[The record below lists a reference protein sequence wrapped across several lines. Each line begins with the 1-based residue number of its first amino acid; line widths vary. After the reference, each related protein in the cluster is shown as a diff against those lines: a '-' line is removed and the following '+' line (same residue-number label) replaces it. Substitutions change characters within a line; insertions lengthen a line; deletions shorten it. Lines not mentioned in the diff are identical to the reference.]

1 MKIKKRILSILS
13 LMLAIVTCACS
24 SGVDGPSDTD
34 VADVPEKEIVLFGG
48 SEDYKIIYSETANSN
63 VKSLLTQMGAS
74 AKDATG
80 KAAGYAT
87 DTSKSNEEAEREI
100 LLGVTKRAESE
111 SALAEMSGFG
121 YVVKF
126 VGEKLVITAS
136 NDSLLADAVNA
147 LLGAWSVSDGTVT
160 LSNKT
165 VLSYDATGS
174 VRPLLDG
181 DSFTYKIII
190 PLKSSDATYSDAVYL
205 SQSLS
210 AVTGSMVDVCY
221 DERTEEVDGA
231 YEICIGKTNR
241 KISREL
247 YAELDG
253 VFEYKIVSDGNSIA
267 VGALQDVIISQA
279 VRQLYG
285 DLYGEIKY
293 AYSGTPIIACDYG
306 TDGVI
311 SETAAALPT
320 LKAGTFYGIYRS
332 DDDKYI
338 IYTDDVSETDY
349 TDYVNMLKA
358 DGATVQ
364 KEYTLGD
371 NEYTLV
377 LSEKYSAYVSYLP
390 MDGAIRTYVGPTD
403 TKYDLNSEEKT
414 ASVATPELWQLE
426 VDAKGSGQNGGM
438 SYVIKLTD
446 GTFIIIDGG
455 YNTVAEADN
464 LYALL
469 RENTPEGQTPT
480 VSGWFITHLHG
491 DHFGGLLSFANKY
504 AKSVDVKAF
513 YYNFPSESVGSSSND
528 VDVAA
533 TKSIVSAMKK
543 WSAVRY
549 DALHSGMRI
558 GFAGAVADIICTHED
573 VYPGSPVD
581 GNDTCTVIKMTVAG
595 QRIMFLGDARDSQS
609 AVMLNTVSAEV
620 LKADVVQFSHH
631 GYEGCSE
638 AFYKTVS
645 ASVVLWPMNIVGA
658 DGKEAVFKKWYNNS
672 FSANKYVR
680 ESVTVKKIIVSGA
693 GTQKLTLPY
702 TPTGERVP
710 DYEAIYNQSLSGN

>member
-1 MKIKKRILSILS
+1 M
-13 LMLAIVTCACS
+13 CACS
-24 SGVDGPSDTD
+24 PSDTQLD
-34 VADVPEKEIVLFGG
+34 EDGENTPEKEIVLFGG
-48 SEDYKIIYSETANSN
+48 DEDYKIIYSDAANNN
-63 VKSLLTQMGAS
+63 VKDLLTKLGAS
-74 AKDATG
+74 VKDATG
-80 KAAGYAT
+80 TAAGYAT
-87 DTSKSNEEAEREI
+87 DTSKSNEETPREI
-100 LLGVTKRAESE
+100 LLGVTNRAESE
-111 SALAEMSGFG
+111 SALVEMSGFG
-121 YVVKF
+121 YNVRF
-126 VGEKLVITAS
+126 IGERLVITAS
-136 NDSLLADAVNA
+136 NDKLLAQAVSA
-147 LLGAWSVSDGTVT
+147 LIDEWSVSEGKITI
-160 LSNKT
+160 SNKT
-165 VLSYDATGS
+165 VLSYDATDS
-174 VRPLLDG
+174 VRPLFNDG
-181 DSFTYKIII
+181 SFSYKIVI
-190 PLKSSDATYSDAVYL
+190 PMKASDSIYADAVYL

-210 AVTGSMVDVCY
+210 VATGAMVDICY
-221 DERTEEVDGA
+221 DERTNEEDGA
-231 YEICIGKTNR
+231 YEICIGKTTR
-241 KISREL
+241 TISQEL
-247 YAELDG
+247 YAELDN
-253 VFEYKIVSDGNSIA
+253 VFKYKISSSGNRIA

-279 VRQLYG
+279 VRQLYS
-285 DLYGEIKY
+285 DLYGEIKH
-293 AYSGTPIIACDYG
+293 AYSGTPIIAYDYG
-306 TDGVI
+306 TEGVI
-311 SETAAALPT
+311 SENAAALPT
-320 LKAGTFYGIYRS
+320 LKAGTFYGIYKS
-332 DDDKYI
+332 NDDKYI
-338 IYTDDVSETDY
+338 IYNSDVSEADY
-349 TDYVNMLKA
+349 NSYVNTLKA
-358 DGATVQ
+358 DGASVQ
-364 KEYTLGD
+364 KEYSLCQKK
-371 NEYTLV
+371 YSLV
-377 LSEKYSAYVSYLP
+377 LSDKYSAYVSYLP
-390 MDGAIRTYVGPTD
+390 TENAIRTYVGPTD

-609 AVMLNTVSAEV
+609 AVMLNTVSAKV

>member
-1 MKIKKRILSILS
+1 M
-13 LMLAIVTCACS
+13 CACS
-24 SGVDGPSDTD
+24 PSDMQLDEDGENT
-34 VADVPEKEIVLFGG
+34 PEKEIVLFGG
-48 SEDYKIIYSETANSN
+48 DEDYKIIYSDAANNN
-63 VKSLLTQMGAS
+63 VKDLLTKLGAS
-74 AKDATG
+74 VKDATG
-80 KAAGYAT
+80 TAAGYAT
-87 DTSKSNEEAEREI
+87 DTSKSNEETPREI
-100 LLGVTKRAESE
+100 LLGVTNRAESE
-111 SALAEMSGFG
+111 SALVEMSGFG
-121 YVVKF
+121 YNVRF
-126 VGEKLVITAS
+126 IGERLVITAS
-136 NDSLLADAVNA
+136 NDKLLAQAVSA
-147 LLGAWSVSDGTVT
+147 LIDEWSVSEGKITI
-160 LSNKT
+160 SNKT
-165 VLSYDATGS
+165 VLSYDATDS
-174 VRPLLDG
+174 VRPLFNDG
-181 DSFTYKIII
+181 SFSYKIVI
-190 PLKSSDATYSDAVYL
+190 PMKASDSIYADAVYL

-210 AVTGSMVDVCY
+210 VATGAMVDICY
-221 DERTEEVDGA
+221 DERTNEEDGA
-231 YEICIGKTNR
+231 YEICIGKTTR
-241 KISREL
+241 TISQEL
-247 YAELDG
+247 YAELDN
-253 VFEYKIVSDGNSIA
+253 VFKYKISSSGNRIA

-279 VRQLYG
+279 VRQLYS
-285 DLYGEIKY
+285 DLYGEIKH
-293 AYSGTPIIACDYG
+293 AYSGTPIIAYDYG
-306 TDGVI
+306 TEGVI
-311 SETAAALPT
+311 SENAAALPT
-320 LKAGTFYGIYRS
+320 LKAGTFYGIYKS
-332 DDDKYI
+332 NDDKYI
-338 IYTDDVSETDY
+338 IYNSDVSEADY
-349 TDYVNMLKA
+349 NSYVNTLKA
-358 DGATVQ
+358 DGASVQ
-364 KEYTLGD
+364 KEYSLCQKK
-371 NEYTLV
+371 YSLV
-377 LSEKYSAYVSYLP
+377 LSDKYSAYVSYLP
-390 MDGAIRTYVGPTD
+390 TENAIRTYVGPTD